1 MNYILVPFKNFKN
14 AKSRLRK
21 DLSNSETEKLAKLML
36 EDVLSEV
43 SKSKLADRKFLLT
56 KDSSA
61 MSLGIKYG
69 IEIIEE
75 KIQVDESTSVDN
87 ACNYL
92 KTIGASA
99 VLRLPG
105 DIPNIEAKDIDLL
118 INEGK
123 HDGVSIIVPSDS
135 GTGTNAFYKCPPDVI
150 SSSFGENSF
159 QKHIKSFI
167 TKDIKFKVMEI
178 ENISL
183 DIDSLED
190 ISKIKKTSKQSK
202 TTDYLR
208 LSSLWQLKHLSL
220 PLSKGLHY
228 LPIIHFH
235 HTY

>member
-56 KDSSA
+56 NDSSA

-159 QKHIKSFI
+159 QKHMKSFI

-208 LSSLWQLKHLSL
+208 LSSL
-220 PLSKGLHY
+220 
-228 LPIIHFH
+228 
-235 HTY
+235 

>member
-56 KDSSA
+56 NDSSA

-220 PLSKGLHY
+220 PLSKGLHH
-228 LPIIHFH
+228 LPIIHYH

>member
-1 MNYILVPFKNFKN
+1 MNFILVPFKKFKI

-56 KDSSA
+56 NDSSA

-159 QKHIKSFI
+159 QKHMKSFI

-220 PLSKGLHY
+220 PLSKGLHH

>member
-56 KDSSA
+56 NDSSA

-208 LSSLWQLKHLSL
+208 LSSL
-220 PLSKGLHY
+220 
-228 LPIIHFH
+228 
-235 HTY
+235 

>member
-1 MNYILVPFKNFKN
+1 MCIRD
-14 AKSRLRK
+14 RLRK

-56 KDSSA
+56 NDSSA

-208 LSSLWQLKHLSL
+208 LSSL
-220 PLSKGLHY
+220 
-228 LPIIHFH
+228 
-235 HTY
+235 

>member
-1 MNYILVPFKNFKN
+1 MNYILVPFKNFKQ

-21 DLSNSETEKLAKLML
+21 DLSDSETEKIAKLML

-43 SKSKLADRKFLLT
+43 SKSKIADRKFLLT
-56 KDSSA
+56 KDSNA
-61 MSLGIKYG
+61 MSLGVKYG

-75 KIQVDESTSVDN
+75 KIQVDESTSVDK

-118 INEGK
+118 LNEGK
-123 HDGVSIIVPSDS
+123 HDSVSIIVPSDS

-159 QKHIKSFI
+159 QKHINSFI
-167 TKDIKFKVMEI
+167 TKNIKLKIMEI
-178 ENISL
+178 ENISV
-183 DIDSLED
+183 DIDSLD
-190 ISKIKKTSKQSK
+190 DLNKIKKTSKQSK
-202 TTDYLR
+202 TSKYLK
-208 LSSLWQLKHLSL
+208 LASL
-220 PLSKGLHY
+220 
-228 LPIIHFH
+228 
-235 HTY
+235 

>member
-56 KDSSA
+56 NDSSA

-178 ENISL
+178 ENISV

-190 ISKIKKTSKQSK
+190 ISKIKKSSKQSK
-202 TTDYLR
+202 TSEYLK
-208 LSSLWQLKHLSL
+208 LSSL
-220 PLSKGLHY
+220 
-228 LPIIHFH
+228 
-235 HTY
+235 

>member
-178 ENISL
+178 ENISV

-190 ISKIKKTSKQSK
+190 ISKIKKSSKQSK
-202 TTDYLR
+202 TSEYLK
-208 LSSLWQLKHLSL
+208 LSSL
-220 PLSKGLHY
+220 
-228 LPIIHFH
+228 
-235 HTY
+235 

>member
-159 QKHIKSFI
+159 QKHINSFI

-178 ENISL
+178 ENISV

-208 LSSLWQLKHLSL
+208 LSSL
-220 PLSKGLHY
+220 
-228 LPIIHFH
+228 
-235 HTY
+235 

>member
-135 GTGTNAFYKCPPDVI
+135 GTGTNAFYK
-150 SSSFGENSF
+150 
-159 QKHIKSFI
+159 
-167 TKDIKFKVMEI
+167 
-178 ENISL
+178 
-183 DIDSLED
+183 
-190 ISKIKKTSKQSK
+190 
-202 TTDYLR
+202 
-208 LSSLWQLKHLSL
+208 LSL
-220 PLSKGLHY
+220 
-228 LPIIHFH
+228 IHI
-235 HTY
+235 

>member
-56 KDSSA
+56 NDSSA

-178 ENISL
+178 E
-183 DIDSLED
+183 
-190 ISKIKKTSKQSK
+190 K
-202 TTDYLR
+202 
-208 LSSLWQLKHLSL
+208 LSL
-220 PLSKGLHY
+220 
-228 LPIIHFH
+228 IHI
-235 HTY
+235 

>member
-56 KDSSA
+56 NDSSA

-178 ENISL
+178 ENISEL
-183 DIDSLED
+183 RGSHEDQVQQLEASD
-190 ISKIKKTSKQSK
+190 PTYVDKPEVPDDDGDNNINDDQN
-202 TTDYLR
+202 DYFY
-208 LSSLWQLKHLSL
+208 Q
-220 PLSKGLHY
+220 
-228 LPIIHFH
+228 
-235 HTY
+235 

>member
-208 LSSLWQLKHLSL
+208 LSSL
-220 PLSKGLHY
+220 
-228 LPIIHFH
+228 
-235 HTY
+235 

>member
-56 KDSSA
+56 NDSSA

-178 ENISL
+178 ENISV
-183 DIDSLED
+183 DIDSLD
-190 ISKIKKTSKQSK
+190 DLNKIKKTSKQSK
-202 TTDYLR
+202 TSEYLK
-208 LSSLWQLKHLSL
+208 LTSL
-220 PLSKGLHY
+220 
-228 LPIIHFH
+228 
-235 HTY
+235 

>member
-56 KDSSA
+56 NDSSA

-159 QKHIKSFI
+159 QKQIKSFI

-208 LSSLWQLKHLSL
+208 LSSL
-220 PLSKGLHY
+220 
-228 LPIIHFH
+228 
-235 HTY
+235 

>member
-56 KDSSA
+56 NDSSA

-220 PLSKGLHY
+220 PLSKGLHH